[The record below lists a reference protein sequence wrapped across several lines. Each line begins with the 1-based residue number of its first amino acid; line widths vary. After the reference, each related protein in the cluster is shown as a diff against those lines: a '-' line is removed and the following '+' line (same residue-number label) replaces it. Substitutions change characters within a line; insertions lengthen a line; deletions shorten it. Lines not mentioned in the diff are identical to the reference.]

1 MAREVIT
8 CCLLATCEYSRCCI
22 RAVPYYICSY
32 ASDIHVLT
40 CNPLDDEALK
50 IQIYLNQA
58 KRDGLI
64 VQLKHLTVLLVGTSG
79 VGKTSF
85 LKVLQGEDP
94 PEGHKPT
101 NAQES
106 KKVMMPSKIGVQ
118 SDDTWILLNK
128 NEKIAEIKKRLV
140 SRSLKPKSNTDNN
153 EDTTTA
159 NETDTTGSNNG
170 DIESDKDVKTNGDHH
185 HEDNGSIHQDKYP
198 PKPFSLEVK
207 EDNSTLDNEVL
218 NCSVSDN
225 PSETWNILTIIDT
238 AGQPEFINLLPA
250 INKQAKISFVVF
262 NMHSGLDSDVVI
274 NRGDGNEN
282 KKVHYSNLHAI
293 KCLLSMVNHSSEC
306 DDNDD
311 NNFQNESDRFQICLI
326 GTHYDKVHENKNVL
340 SEMEEKIKETIKELK
355 IGKLCFIWDFM
366 EKVIF
371 KIDAHQKY
379 SKEDHGDIAET
390 TTKTIEAI
398 HKQIN
403 KVIQESSKHIST
415 DISLNWLWLELQI
428 QEECEKNKMVY
439 MKWEH
444 ITDLVREE
452 KLSMTDNETKLALQY
467 LHNTG
472 FLLYFPEGG
481 QGLSNIVFPNPNYL
495 FERLT
500 KLINITR
507 NGKCNNHDHVQELNN
522 KGKLHKSLLHE
533 ELSFEEKTEKI
544 FPEEVVEKLLAL
556 LEHLKILTIHP
567 EQKNT
572 ENTIYFMPCVLPSFN
587 LDELNSVRV
596 DEVEPLHIRFKFGM
610 IPRGVFCFLIV
621 ALLKEKNIFEEIVG
635 KRVYN
640 NLIEIQTNTTDLEI
654 VKIID
659 RVDSFEITVRCNDG
673 SKVKDFIYYQVWND
687 ISCALTNVWNSFKLS
702 GTRFSDSS
710 SLHSKPSNTSLS
722 ESSLEYGFQCCC
734 YNCKSKT
741 RNLAFLSKPTTKMIA
756 ECEQSN
762 VRIKLQDKHTI
773 WFVFK
778 VSN

>member
-1 MAREVIT
+1 M
-8 CCLLATCEYSRCCI
+8 
-22 RAVPYYICSY
+22 
-32 ASDIHVLT
+32 
-40 CNPLDDEALK
+40 
-50 IQIYLNQA
+50 
-58 KRDGLI
+58 
-64 VQLKHLTVLLVGTSG
+64 
-79 VGKTSF
+79 GKTSF

-101 NAQES
+101 NVQES

-140 SRSLKPKSNTDNN
+140 SRSLKPKSNTDDN

-159 NETDTTGSNNG
+159 KETDTTNSNNDDIASNNG
-170 DIESDKDVKTNGDHH
+170 ISDHRN
-185 HEDNGSIHQDKYP
+185 EDNRKMTDSIHQGEYP
-198 PKPFSLEVK
+198 AKPVSLEVK

-218 NCSVSDN
+218 NCSISDN

-274 NRGDGNEN
+274 NRGDGNEDDA

-306 DDNDD
+306 DDSDD
-311 NNFQNESDRFQICLI
+311 NNFQKTSDKFQICLV
-326 GTHYDKVHENKNVL
+326 GTHYDKVNGNEKVL
-340 SEMEEKIKETIKELK
+340 TEMEEKIKETIKELK
-355 IGKLCFIWDFM
+355 ISKLCVIWDFM

-415 DISLNWLWLELQI
+415 DISLNWLWLELRI
-428 QEECEKNKMVY
+428 QEECEEEKKVY
-439 MKWEH
+439 MKWEQ
-444 ITDLVREE
+444 ITALVRKE

-500 KLINITR
+500 KLINISR
-507 NGKCNNHDHVQELNN
+507 NGKCNCHDHVQELNN

-533 ELSFEEKTEKI
+533 EISFEEKI

-587 LDELNSVRV
+587 LDELNSIRD
-596 DEVEPLHIRFKFGM
+596 DEVGSLHIRFAFGM

-621 ALLKEKNIFEEIVG
+621 ALLKEENIFEEIVG
-635 KRVYN
+635 ERVYN

-659 RVDSFEITVRCNDG
+659 QVDSFEITVDCNDG
-673 SKVKDFIYYQVWND
+673 EVKDFIYYQVWND
-687 ISCALTNVWNSFKLS
+687 ISCALINVWNSFKLS
-702 GTRFSDSS
+702 GTRFSDLS
-710 SLHSKPSNTSLS
+710 SLHSKPSTSNTSLS
-722 ESSLEYGFQCCC
+722 ESSLQYGFQCCC
-734 YNCKSKT
+734 RNCKSKES
-741 RNLAFLSKPTTKMIA
+741 RSLAFLSKPAMSKLATEMIA
-756 ECEQSN
+756 ECEQSK
-762 VRIKLQDKHTI
+762 VKIRLQDKHKI
-773 WFVFK
+773 WFVLK
-778 VSN
+778 VSNYVLSFICLTIV